1 MKPIRAFTV
10 SPILPPKLEGLR
22 ELAYNLWWT
31 WNADARDLFG
41 RLDMDL
47 WEETRHNPVAML
59 ARIKQEILEAR
70 AQDDSYLYQLSR
82 VLEKFKYA
90 MSSQT
95 WFQKINKFNHNLKVA
110 YFSMEYG
117 ITESLAVYSGGLGV
131 LSADHLKSA
140 SELGIPL
147 VAVGLSY
154 QHGYFQQRFNI
165 DDYQEEQYPVN
176 DFYNLPIELLKDDK
190 GSPLYVDIPLPGR
203 MVRIQIWK
211 AQIGRIPLYLLDTN
225 LPENWDIDRKI
236 TAELYGG
243 DIEMRIKQEIVLGQG
258 GVAALKRLGLSNY
271 VTHLNEGHSA
281 FSGLER
287 IKSLVIENGLGF
299 YEALEV
305 IKASSVFTT
314 HTPVQAGIDLFHPDL
329 IAQYFG
335 DYCQAVG
342 IDLSELLALGRT
354 NPDDM
359 GEHFSMAILAINLTC
374 RTNAVS
380 KLHRQVAQKMWQSL
394 WPDIL
399 PQEIPIIAIT
409 NGIHHKS
416 WVSQEMAE
424 LFDRYLGP
432 DWYLEPADTNVWKK
446 VEKIPDVE
454 LWRTHE
460 RRRERLVAF
469 ARRQLIQSY
478 QNLGK
483 PQPMIDRVKSV
494 LSTEALTIGFAR
506 RFAAYKR
513 AYLLFSDPERLAR
526 ILNNKDYPVQIII
539 AGKAH
544 PRDEEGKQVIRKILK
559 LSHEEP
565 FYQHIAF
572 LENYDLNMARYMVQ
586 GCDLWLNNP
595 RRGLE
600 ACGTS
605 GMKAA
610 VNGGLHFSTLDGWW
624 DEIYNPQIGWAIGGR
639 ESYPDQE
646 YWDKQEANIIYNILE
661 NEIIPTFYKRD
672 SDNLPRAW
680 IRMMKDSMMTICPLY
695 NSNRMLCEY
704 TELMYYP
711 AIVRAASL
719 AENDFALSK
728 ELANW
733 KDKLRNNWDSIRF
746 LNVETSST
754 FGLAI
759 NNPLEVKATIYLD
772 GIAPDDV
779 QVQIY
784 HGRVNANGLIQEG
797 KFVTMVIEKI
807 LSANKFLY
815 SGKIENWESGLN
827 GFTIR
832 IIPHHPALQH
842 PFEDGLIQWFEE

>member
-1 MKPIRAFTV
+1 MKPIQAFTV
-10 SPILPPKLEGLR
+10 SPVLPPKLEGLR

-31 WNADARDLFG
+31 WNAEARDLFS

-59 ARIKQEILEAR
+59 ARIKQEVLEAR
-70 AQDDSYLYQLSR
+70 AQDDSYLYQLQR
-82 VLEKFKYA
+82 VLDKYHYA
-90 MSSQT
+90 INSQT
-95 WFQKINKFNHNLKVA
+95 WFQKINKYNHNLHVA

-131 LSADHLKSA
+131 LAADHLKSA

-147 VAVGLSY
+147 VGVGLSY
-154 QHGYFQQRFNI
+154 QHGYFQQRFNV

-176 DFYNLPIELLKDDK
+176 DFYNLPLTLLKDK
-190 GSPLYVDIPLPGR
+190 QGQPLFVDIPFPGR
-203 MVRIQIWK
+203 MVRVQIWK
-211 AQIGRIPLYLLDTN
+211 AQVGRTPLYLLDTN
-225 LPENWDIDRKI
+225 LNENWDIDKKI

-243 DIEMRIKQEIVLGQG
+243 DSENRIKQEIVLGRG
-258 GVAALKRLGLSNY
+258 GVNALDILGY
-271 VTHLNEGHSA
+271 TGFVTHMNEGHSA

-287 IKSLVIENGLGF
+287 IKQLVVKHGLNF
-299 YEALEV
+299 YQALEV

-314 HTPVQAGIDLFHPDL
+314 HTPVQAGIDIFHPDL

-335 DYCQAVG
+335 DYCQEVG
-342 IDLSELLALGRT
+342 ISINELLALGRT
-354 NPDDM
+354 NPDDN
-359 GEHFSMAILAINLTC
+359 GEHFSMAILAINLSSK
-374 RTNAVS
+374 TNAVS
-380 KLHRQVAQKMWQSL
+380 QLHQKVAQKMWQSL

-399 PQEIPIIAIT
+399 PMEIPIIAIT

-432 DWYLEPADTNVWKK
+432 DWYLEPADTSVWKK
-446 VEKIPDVE
+446 VAKIPDVE

-506 RFAAYKR
+506 RFAGYKR
-513 AYLLFSDPERLAR
+513 AYLLFTDPERLAR
-526 ILNNKDYPVQIII
+526 ILTNKDFPVQIII

-544 PRDEEGKQVIRKILK
+544 PRDEEGKQVIRRILK

-610 VNGGLHFSTLDGWW
+610 VNGGLNCSTLDGWW
-624 DEIYNPQIGWAIGGR
+624 DEIYTPSIGWAIGSR
-639 ESYPDQE
+639 ETYEDID
-646 YWDKQEANIIYNILE
+646 YWDQQEANIIYNLLE
-661 NEIIPTFYKRD
+661 NEIIPAFYKRD
-672 SDNLPRAW
+672 EDDLPRDW
-680 IRMMKDSMMTICPLY
+680 IRMMKDSMMTICPLF

-704 TELMYYP
+704 TEKMYYP
-711 AIVRAASL
+711 AADRAQQMAKN
-719 AENDFALSK
+719 EFALSK
-728 ELANW
+728 ELAQWKEKLSQNW
-733 KDKLRNNWDSIRF
+733 ESIRF
-746 LNVETSST
+746 LKVETGPT
-754 FGLAI
+754 LGLAI
-759 NNPLEVKATIYLD
+759 NSTLEIKATIFLD
-772 GIAPDDV
+772 GLAPDDV

-784 HGRVNANGLIQEG
+784 YGRVDSDGLIQDG
-797 KFVTMVIEKI
+797 KFSPMVIEKI
-807 LSANKFLY
+807 LSANKFQY
-815 SGKIENWESGLN
+815 SGKIAHWESGLN

-832 IIPHHPALQH
+832 IIPNHPALQH
-842 PFEDGLIQWFEE
+842 PFEDGLIHWFDN